1 MYDQSLDIGCCL
13 SQQGDLAIFGF
24 ESPAWRAKRVVLGKT
39 KVEACSQCEL
49 LSIGGGKI
57 CYLGS
62 TLTQIKFYDLLTQE
76 AEVIELDDYF
86 EDFDKVL
93 PSMQVIPGM
102 GIIVPMSKSGKVA
115 FLGIEN
121 PERINKVD
129 TKTGDFNQ
137 NYAMFKYV
145 KSEDC
150 DSNKKVVFTIRD
162 VIQCDTEKS
171 DQYILKVA

>member
-1 MYDQSLDIGCCL
+1 
-13 SQQGDLAIFGF
+13 
-24 ESPAWRAKRVVLGKT
+24 
-39 KVEACSQCEL
+39 
-49 LSIGGGKI
+49 
-57 CYLGS
+57 
-62 TLTQIKFYDLLTQE
+62 
-76 AEVIELDDYF
+76 
-86 EDFDKVL
+86 
-93 PSMQVIPGM
+93 MQVIPGM
-102 GIIVPMSKSGKVA
+102 GIVVPMSKSGKVA

-121 PERINKVD
+121 PEKINKVD

-171 DQYILKVA
+171 DQYILKVAQDCQEDDGFVAPCKLLLSNRAFGSGSEDPSFQMLSFKQPIVCGSNLMNQQILA